1 MIGEK
6 PFLFLVVDANFNC
19 KMTKTRPHEIGSL
32 NQQMTK
38 GGDSNVLKWLLTK

>member
-6 PFLFLVVDANFNC
+6 PFLLLVVDAKIELQHLYC
-19 KMTKTRPHEIGSL
+19 KMTKTRLHEIGSL

-38 GGDSNVLKWLLTK
+38 GRDGNVLK

>member
-1 MIGEK
+1 MITEK
-6 PFLFLVVDANFNC
+6 PFLVLAVDAKFKLQNVYC

-38 GGDSNVLKWLLTK
+38 GGNNNVLK